1 MHVGRT
7 NSKCFEG
14 LAPNTAC
21 DFGLELP
28 FSISVIFWAI
38 RNVIPR
44 NPYQFGIGP
53 EGGRAAAIGGVESS

>member
-38 RNVIPR
+38 HNVIPR
-44 NPYQFGIGP
+44 NPYQTEIAP
-53 EGGRAAAIGGVESS
+53 EGGRAAATGGVESS